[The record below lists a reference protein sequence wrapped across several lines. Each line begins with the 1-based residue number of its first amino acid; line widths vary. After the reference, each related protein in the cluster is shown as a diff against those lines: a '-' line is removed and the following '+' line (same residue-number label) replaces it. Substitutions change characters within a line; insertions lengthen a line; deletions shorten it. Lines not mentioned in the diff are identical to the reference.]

1 MKQDSLGI
9 ALVQMTAVDS
19 LEANLSQF
27 ETIFKNIEQYGASS
41 HSASLPSKDSGRLG
55 HSLDL
60 VCFPEN
66 CLFMRIKSS
75 DAVEGFEL
83 SHPAFTWIG
92 EWAQR
97 LKVRIHLGSI
107 PLIIDGK
114 LFNSSIWLKEDGSVQ
129 VGYQKLHLFDIT
141 LRGQTPIRESDVFTH
156 GESPLIHEY
165 KGWKIG
171 ESICYDLRFSE
182 LYSYYAKENVD
193 LILVPA
199 AFLDETGKAHWE
211 ILLRVRAIES
221 QCYVVASA
229 QTGVHR
235 SVRHSGQER
244 RTHGKSMIVEP
255 WGSVE
260 LNLGVETGVQ
270 FHWLQKDKINQ
281 VRTQIPMASHR
292 RMHSLPKAKKS
303 VF

>member
-27 ETIFKNIEQYGASS
+27 ESIFKSIEQYGTSTS
-41 HSASLPSKDSGRLG
+41 PASLPSKDLMGAE

-66 CLFMRIKSS
+66 CLFMRVNPS
-75 DAVEGFEL
+75 DTIEGFEL
-83 SHPAFTWIG
+83 SHPAFGWMS

-97 LKVRIHLGSI
+97 LKLRIHLGSI
-107 PLIIDGK
+107 PLVLDGK
-114 LFNSSIWLKEDGSVQ
+114 LYNSSIWLKEDGSVQ

-141 LRGQTPIRESDVFTH
+141 LMGQAPIRESDVFTQ

-182 LYSYYAKENVD
+182 LYSYYAMENVD

-211 ILLRVRAIES
+211 ILLRARAIES

-229 QTGVHR
+229 QTGTHR
-235 SVRHSGQER
+235 SARYSGHER

-260 LNLGVETGVQ
+260 LNLGAETGVQ
-270 FHWLQKDKINQ
+270 FHWLHKDKINQ
-281 VRTQIPMASHR
+281 VRTQIPMANHR
-292 RMHSLPKAKKS
+292 RLHSLPKTKKW